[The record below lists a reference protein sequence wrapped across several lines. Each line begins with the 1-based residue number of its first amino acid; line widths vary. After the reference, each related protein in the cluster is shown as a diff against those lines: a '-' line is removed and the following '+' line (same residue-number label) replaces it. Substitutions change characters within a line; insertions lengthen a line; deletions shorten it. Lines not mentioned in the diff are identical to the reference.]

1 MTPRLVTYATLASRG
16 RGKWHAVDPHTGGPR
31 CGVPLRRPHRAI
43 AVTDGPWCGMC
54 WGASELVK
62 PVAQTFDTAAI
73 RGRIAGK
80 TKSGPAVRKHWDSG
94 PSHDAQIK
102 ETS

>member
-73 RGRIAGK
+73 RGRIASE
-80 TKSGPAVRKHWDSG
+80 KSDTEAAQTTPVSI
-94 PSHDAQIK
+94 PLNDAA
-102 ETS
+102 ESRTP

>member
-54 WGASELVK
+54 WGAESA
-62 PVAQTFDTAAI
+62 VA
-73 RGRIAGK
+73 
-80 TKSGPAVRKHWDSG
+80 S
-94 PSHDAQIK
+94 
-102 ETS
+102 